1 MTMPRTKK
9 PNPAQMPLLELA
21 IKTAP
26 GVPAIRQ
33 AVREW
38 VAEGYKGATPT
49 SKTLLNYWFQTDH
62 RTFNGDKF
70 QYHYFQREAVETL
83 IYLYEVAQKRRHKD
97 LIQTY
102 ASTPPSKG
110 GTGGV
115 LRLLQYDDFPRYCIK
130 MATGSGKT
138 KVIAL
143 VIAWQY
149 FNAVV
154 EDNPDY
160 AKTSLLIAPNIIVFE
175 RLRSDFGGGRVF
187 RTDPIIPKEFQIYW
201 DMEFYMRGDG
211 ERASSTGA
219 LYLTNI
225 HQLYENDATQDD
237 GEPDIMTAMLGPKP
251 PAALTQPDDFE
262 KRIIARGGPVLVV
275 NDEAHHTHDEESEW
289 NKGIRHLHQA
299 LLPPPQSPPKGGK

>member
-1 MTMPRTKK
+1 MPRKK
-9 PNPAQMPLLELA
+9 TDPAQMPLLELA
-21 IKTAP
+21 TKTAP

-38 VAEGYKGATPT
+38 VANGYKGATPT
-49 SKTLLNYWFQTDH
+49 SKTLLNYWFHSDH

-83 IYLYEVAQKRRHKD
+83 IYLYEVAQKRRHRD

-102 ASTPPSKG
+102 ASLPEG
-110 GTGGV
+110 GQ
-115 LRLLQYDDFPRYCIK
+115 LRLLQYDHFPRYCIK

-143 VIAWQY
+143 AIAWQY
-149 FNAVV
+149 FNAVL
-154 EDNPDY
+154 EDASSY

-175 RLRSDFGGGRVF
+175 RLKSDFGGGRVF
-187 RTDPIIPKEFQIYW
+187 RTDPIIPKELQIFW
-201 DMEFYMRGDG
+201 DMDFYMRGDG

-225 HQLYENDATQDD
+225 HQLYEAGEAAKDD
-237 GEPDIMTAMLGPKP
+237 GEVDIMTAMLGSKP
-251 PAALTQPDDFE
+251 PANLAQPDDFE
-262 KRIIARGGPVLVV
+262 KRIIAR
-275 NDEAHHTHDEESEW
+275 
-289 NKGIRHLHQA
+289 
-299 LLPPPQSPPKGGK
+299 